1 MSDHPTLPYP
11 DFEVPAPDVDGDR
24 LPSAGGVAGD
34 APPEPV
40 AFDDPDS
47 EWMIEDQHKDV
58 RLRIPTA
65 VLVVLLIAAVGFWG
79 GAALQKHHGSTGAV
93 AGSASARA
101 AFANASGRSG
111 FGAQAAGGFSGTAG
125 AATAAGAATTGLVTE
140 VQGNTVYVT
149 DDTGAL
155 VKVTVNASS
164 SIRRTSS
171 GLDGGLQTGD
181 TVIVR
186 GAKAADGTITAT
198 SIIATAKGAQGS
210 SPGASVAGG
219 AGAQGGGA
227 GGSPAGG
234 GQQ

>member
-1 MSDHPTLPYP
+1 M
-11 DFEVPAPDVDGDR
+11 
-24 LPSAGGVAGD
+24 
-34 APPEPV
+34 

-47 EWMIEDQHKDV
+47 EWIIEDQHKDV

-101 AFANASGRSG
+101 AFANAASGRTG
-111 FGAQAAGGFSGTAG
+111 FGSQAAGGFSGTAG

-164 SIRRTSS
+164 SDPEDVERPRWRLADRRHRDRARS
-171 GLDGGLQTGD
+171 
-181 TVIVR
+181 
-186 GAKAADGTITAT
+186 
-198 SIIATAKGAQGS
+198 
-210 SPGASVAGG
+210 
-219 AGAQGGGA
+219 QGGGRNDHRNVDHRHRQGCPRGVSGSVP
-227 GGSPAGG
+227 GGRRRDPRGRPQAARRPAADSSEAHPRQGSG
-234 GQQ
+234 RRQAHAPA